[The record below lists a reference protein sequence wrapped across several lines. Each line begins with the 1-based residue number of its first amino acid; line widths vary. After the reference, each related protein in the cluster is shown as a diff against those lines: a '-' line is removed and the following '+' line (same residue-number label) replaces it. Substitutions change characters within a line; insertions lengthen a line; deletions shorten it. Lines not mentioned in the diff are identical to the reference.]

1 MRWGVESSWRSPPV
15 SSAAEDG
22 ASSSDRYY
30 SINVY
35 VIEIDVKAS
44 QGKTTIFNVVKWPS
58 SEIVLKHSVRRYSA
72 MRRENWRTIYRL
84 NTFVWHTSCRN
95 CVWYLFY
102 TRFIK
107 IYTCQTQ
114 NCAGNKTA
122 CTRRHVSTKSAI
134 QTDCK
139 KGNLAKRY
147 NVRTQGPSRGETNA
161 VIHQPYIA
169 IHLP

>member
-1 MRWGVESSWRSPPV
+1 
-15 SSAAEDG
+15 
-22 ASSSDRYY
+22 
-30 SINVY
+30 
-35 VIEIDVKAS
+35 
-44 QGKTTIFNVVKWPS
+44 
-58 SEIVLKHSVRRYSA
+58 
-72 MRRENWRTIYRL
+72 MRRENWRQIYRL
-84 NTFVWHTSCRN
+84 NTFFWHISCRN

-169 IHLP
+169 IHLPYRDNNQSAIANPPDFRVEHMEQADPTQSVYDTLVQKIDNRNHCSIQTNTLNTHRTAFLLNPSSKSKK